1 MYIKTK
7 SFKDG
12 FLVYLG
18 SIRRYSQCTVREY
31 RLILKKIHCTNS
43 WCRSMN
49 VDKARDL
56 VMQFAVEG
64 LAPSTI
70 NHYVSMLRVFFLYL
84 QKINVVSTNPFRNI
98 PSLKEGKKIPK
109 FLVSSELSKLYSHH
123 WQDTIKDTQDKLCLN
138 FLVNYGMRVSEVSN
152 LKVGDLDCCQKVI
165 KIHSGKGNKDRY
177 IPIITSDIGQFRK
190 ITISYDKDCKVFPVR
205 LSTAS
210 KIRYMVKRR
219 INQICCKQ
227 GVSPHVLRHSFA
239 TMLINNGCHI
249 HIIKTLLGHS
259 SVATTQMYA
268 HVTIGILKTDY
279 KEAFRR
285 Y

>member
-12 FLVYLG
+12 FLIYLG

-31 RLILKKIHCTNS
+31 QLILKKIHCTNS
-43 WCRSMN
+43 WCKSMS

-56 VMQFAVEG
+56 VMQFSEEG

-98 PSLKEGKKIPK
+98 PSLKRGKKIPK

-138 FLVNYGMRVSEVSN
+138 FMVNYGMRVSEVSN

-165 KIHSGKGNKDRY
+165 KIRSGKGNKDRY
-177 IPIITSDIGQFRK
+177 VPMITSDISQFRE
-190 ITISYDKDCKVFPVR
+190 ITISYDKDCKVFPER
-205 LSTAS
+205 LSTTS

-227 GVSPHVLRHSFA
+227 GASPHVLRHSFA
-239 TMLINNGCHI
+239 TMLINNGCPI
-249 HIIKTLLGHS
+249 HIIKTLLGHT
-259 SVATTQMYA
+259 SVTTTQMYA
-268 HVTIGILKTDY
+268 HVTINKLKSDY
-279 KEAFRR
+279 KAAFFRN
-285 Y
+285 